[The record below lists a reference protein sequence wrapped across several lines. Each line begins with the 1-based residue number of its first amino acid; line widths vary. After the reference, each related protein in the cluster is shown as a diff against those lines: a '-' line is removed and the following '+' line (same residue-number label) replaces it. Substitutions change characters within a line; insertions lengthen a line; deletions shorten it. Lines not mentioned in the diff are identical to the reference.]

1 MAAIGLLAKEAADR
15 ELLGLM
21 LGELGH
27 RAEGAGR
34 LEEALE
40 FARERKPR
48 AFLLVDGSGAD
59 AESLT
64 RELIRAFPLMPV
76 VVALKTRDASRAVAL
91 MRVGAAEVVAPPWT
105 PEDLKSSV
113 SKGLRFQGTA
123 LTAASAAPLSRS
135 PVWYAL
141 AVGLFL
147 AAGLGAASL
156 KRVEARRAAAA
167 ARVDRWEL
175 PVRHP
180 AGLAFDGKSLWLVE
194 WFTQSFY
201 ALSPDDTSVQVVRHL
216 TADTPVAAAFT
227 AEAMWTV
234 SADGTVVRRMRDDKL
249 TPLARYRNAAPNS
262 AGLAFDGLYLW
273 TLDARAKV
281 LRKHLV
287 DRELTV
293 ISTHKWRGVKAA
305 GLLFDGRTLWTLDA
319 ADRRLLRHQLE
330 RPEDVVEGVP
340 LPEYAEGGWIP
351 AGVSWDGSRFWTV
364 GEAADG
370 KSPARLVRHRKEEA
384 FR

>member
-27 RAEGAGR
+27 RTEGAGR

-40 FARERKPR
+40 FARERGTK
-48 AFLLVDGSGAD
+48 AFLLVDGGGAD

-64 RELIRAFPLMPV
+64 RELIRAFPLMPI
-76 VVALKTRDASRAVAL
+76 VVALKVRDASRAVAL

-105 PEDLKSSV
+105 PEDLKASV

-123 LTAASAAPLSRS
+123 LSVAAAAPLSRS
-135 PVWYAL
+135 PIWYAL

-147 AAGLGAASL
+147 AAGLGVASL
-156 KRVEARRAAAA
+156 KRVDANRAAAA

-201 ALSPDDTSVQVVRHL
+201 ALSPNDTSVQIVRHL
-216 TADTPVAAAFT
+216 TAETPVAAAFT

-234 SADGTVVRRMRDDKL
+234 SADGTVIRRMRDDKM
-249 TPLARYRNAAPNS
+249 TPLARYGKAAPNC

-273 TLDARAKV
+273 TLDARAKA

-287 DRELTV
+287 DRELSV
-293 ISTHKWRGVKAA
+293 IATYKWRGSKAA
-305 GLLFDGRTLWTLDA
+305 GLVFDGRSLWTLDA
-319 ADRRLLRHQLE
+319 ADRRLVRYGLE
-330 RPEDVVEGVP
+330 RPEEPIDGIP
-340 LPEYAEGGWIP
+340 LSEYAEGNFIP
-351 AGVSWDGSRFWTV
+351 TGVSWDGARFWTV
-364 GEAADG
+364 GEARDG
-370 KSPARLVRHRKEEA
+370 RSPARLVRHKEEA
-384 FR
+384 R

>member
-1 MAAIGLLAKEAADR
+1 MAAIGVLAKEAADR

-48 AFLLVDGSGAD
+48 AFLLVDGGGAD

-64 RELIRAFPLMPV
+64 RELLRAFPLLPI
-76 VVALKTRDASRAVAL
+76 VVALKVRDASRAVAL

-105 PEDLKSSV
+105 PEDLKASV
-113 SKGLRFQGTA
+113 SKGLRFQGTVLKISLA
-123 LTAASAAPLSRS
+123 DPVRRS
-135 PVWYAL
+135 PLWFVLCSALFL
-141 AVGLFL
+141 AVGL
-147 AAGLGAASL
+147 GVASL
-156 KRVEARRAAAA
+156 KRVESNRAAAA

-180 AGLAFDGKSLWLVE
+180 SGLAFDGKSLWLVD

-201 ALSPDDTSVQVVRHL
+201 ALSPADTTVQIVRHL
-216 TADTPVAAAFT
+216 TAETPVAAAFT
-227 AEAMWTV
+227 GEAMWTV
-234 SADGTVVRRMRDDKL
+234 SADGTVIRRMRDDQM
-249 TPLARYRNAAPNS
+249 TPLTRYPKAAPNS

-287 DRELTV
+287 DRELSV
-293 ISTHKWRGVKAA
+293 LAAYKWRGLKAA
-305 GLLFDGRTLWTLDA
+305 GLLYDGKSLWSLDA
-319 ADRRLLRHQLE
+319 GNRRLLRHGLDH
-330 RPEDVVEGVP
+330 PEDIIDAIP
-340 LPEYAEGGWIP
+340 LPEYAEGAYKLVG
-351 AGVSWDGSRFWTV
+351 ATWDGARFWTV
-364 GEAADG
+364 GEAANG
-370 KSPARLVRHRKEEA
+370 KSPARLVRHKEEP
-384 FR
+384 R

>member
-1 MAAIGLLAKEAADR
+1 MASIGLLAKEAADR

-21 LGELGH
+21 LGELGYS
-27 RAEGAGR
+27 AEGSAR

-40 FARERKPR
+40 SARERRTR
-48 AFLLVDGSGAD
+48 AFLLVDGGGAD

-64 RELIRAFPLMPV
+64 RELIRAFPLMPI

-91 MRVGAAEVVAPPWT
+91 MRVGAIEVVAPPWT
-105 PEDLKSSV
+105 PEELKASV

-123 LTAASAAPLSRS
+123 LTVASAAPLSRS

-147 AAGLGAASL
+147 AAGLGVASL
-156 KRVEARRAAAA
+156 KRADANRAAAA

-201 ALSPDDTSVQVVRHL
+201 SLSPEDTAIQVVRHL
-216 TADTPVAAAFT
+216 TAETPVAAAFT
-227 AEAMWTV
+227 TEAMWTV
-234 SADGTVVRRMRDDKL
+234 SADGTVIRRMRDDKM
-249 TPLARYRNAAPNS
+249 TPLTRYPKAAPNS

-287 DRELTV
+287 DRELSV
-293 ISTHKWRGVKAA
+293 LSTHKWTGVKAA
-305 GLLFDGRTLWTLDA
+305 GLVFDGRTLWSLDA
-319 ADRRLLRHQLE
+319 AERRLNRHHLA
-330 RPEDVVEGVP
+330 RPEDVIEGVP
-340 LPEYAEGGWIP
+340 LPEYAEGGFLP
-351 AGVSWDGSRFWTV
+351 AGVAWDGARFWTV
-364 GEAADG
+364 GSAADG
-370 KSPARLVRHRKEEA
+370 KGPARLVRHKEGA
-384 FR
+384 R

>member
-1 MAAIGLLAKEAADR
+1 MAAIGLLAKEAAAR
-15 ELLGLM
+15 ARRGLLR
-21 LGELGH
+21 GELGH
-27 RAEGAGR
+27 RTAGAGR

-40 FARERKPR
+40 FARERGTK
-48 AFLLVDGSGAD
+48 AFLLVDGGGAD

-64 RELIRAFPLMPV
+64 RELIRAFPLMPI
-76 VVALKTRDASRAVAL
+76 VVALKVRDASRAVAL

-105 PEDLKSSV
+105 PEDLKASV

-123 LTAASAAPLSRS
+123 LSVAAAAPLSRS
-135 PVWYAL
+135 PIWYAL

-147 AAGLGAASL
+147 AAGLGVASL
-156 KRVEARRAAAA
+156 KRVDANRAAAA
-167 ARVDRWEL
+167 ARVDRREL

-201 ALSPDDTSVQVVRHL
+201 ALSPNDTSVQIVRHL
-216 TADTPVAAAFT
+216 TAETPVAAAFT

-234 SADGTVVRRMRDDKL
+234 SADGTVIRRMRDDKM
-249 TPLARYRNAAPNS
+249 TPLARYGKAAPNC

-287 DRELTV
+287 DRELSV
-293 ISTHKWRGVKAA
+293 IATYKWRGSKAA
-305 GLLFDGRTLWTLDA
+305 GLVFDGRSLWTLDA
-319 ADRRLLRHQLE
+319 ADRRLVRYGLE
-330 RPEDVVEGVP
+330 RPEEPIDGIP
-340 LPEYAEGGWIP
+340 LSEYAEGNFIP
-351 AGVSWDGSRFWTV
+351 TGVSWDGARFWTV
-364 GEAADG
+364 GEARDG
-370 KSPARLVRHRKEEA
+370 RSPARLVRHKEEA
-384 FR
+384 R